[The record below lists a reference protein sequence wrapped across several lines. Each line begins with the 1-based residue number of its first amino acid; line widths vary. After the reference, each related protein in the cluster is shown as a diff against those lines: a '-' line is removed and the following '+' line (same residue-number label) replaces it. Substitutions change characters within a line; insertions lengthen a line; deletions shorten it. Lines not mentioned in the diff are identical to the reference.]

1 MRKFLKY
8 FITFL
13 VGIFVGIGSLVLLV
27 VIAIASLNSTKE
39 PEQIKENSV
48 LKIELPPEITEKS
61 DNDPFSDFFS
71 QISDNGQLSMSEL
84 RKMFSQAQNDNKIKG
99 IILEPGIYSGGFAN
113 AEEIRSLID
122 SFRGKGKWVYSYG
135 EAYSEVGYYI
145 ASACTK
151 VYLNPKGMMEF
162 NGLSSNV
169 VMMKGLFDKM
179 GIDFQVF
186 KVGKFKGAVEPFTQT
201 TLSVDNKN
209 QILGYLN
216 SLYKHQIEKI
226 AVSRKKNKDS
236 LWQQAMSG
244 NIFTAKQSESAG
256 LVDDL
261 TYEDEFLNQVNTM
274 AKDFNTLKT
283 KNYLTAVGDGE
294 YSEDKIAVLYVDGE
308 IIVGKSSSNQE
319 VGSVSLVK
327 EIRKL
332 KEDKTVKAIV
342 LRVNSPGGSSLAS
355 DVIAREIELTKKVKP
370 VIVSFGNVAASG
382 GYYISCL
389 ADSIFASPNSITG
402 SIGVFALI
410 INTKNLY
417 TDKLGLTY
425 ENVNLGNMTDMWRPD
440 QPLNAAQSNMV
451 QTMVEEIY
459 DDFITVVSRGRKIPK
474 ERVMEIAQG
483 RVYSGKDALNI
494 ELIDG
499 IGGLDRAI
507 LSAKRKAK
515 ISNARIEEYPKSAS
529 PFEEFFNEEFNSS
542 VSSAQILQ
550 EFGINAQ
557 TANQLQKVKNYQGFQ
572 TRLPWSIEIH

>member
-13 VGIFVGIGSLVLLV
+13 VGVFVGIGSLVLLV
-27 VIAIASLNSTKE
+27 VISIASLNSTKE

-61 DNDPFSDFFS
+61 DNDPLIDFFS
-71 QISDNGQLSMSEL
+71 QISDNSQLSMSEL
-84 RKMFSQAQNDNKIKG
+84 RKIFSQAQNDNKIKG
-99 IILEPGIYSGGFAN
+99 IILEPGMYSGGFAN

-151 VYLNPKGMMEF
+151 VYLNPKGLMEF

-236 LWQQAMSG
+236 LWTQAMAG

-261 TYEDEFLNQVNTM
+261 SYEDEFLNQVNTL
-274 AKDFNTLKT
+274 AKDFNTVKT

-417 TDKLGLTY
+417 TEKLGLTY
-425 ENVNLGNMTDMWRPD
+425 ENVNLGTMTDMWRPD
-440 QPLNAAQSNMV
+440 QPLNTAQSNMV
-451 QTMVEEIY
+451 QNMVEEIY
-459 DDFITVVSRGRKIPK
+459 DDFITVVSRGRKITK

-483 RVYSGKDALNI
+483 RVYSGQDALNI

-515 ISNARIEEYPKSAS
+515 ISNARIEEYPKSTS

-542 VSSAQILQ
+542 VSSAKILQ
-550 EFGINAQ
+550 EFGINAS

>member
-13 VGIFVGIGSLVLLV
+13 VGVFVGIGSLVLLV

-39 PEQIKENSV
+39 PEKIKENSV
-48 LKIELPPEITEKS
+48 LKIQLPPEITEKS

-71 QISDNGQLSMSEL
+71 QLSDNGQLSMSEL
-84 RKMFSQAQNDNKIKG
+84 RKIFSQAQNDNKIKG
-99 IILEPGIYSGGFAN
+99 IILEPGLYSGGFAN

-236 LWQQAMSG
+236 LWTQAMAG

-261 TYEDEFLNQVNTM
+261 TYEDEFLNQVNTLS
-274 AKDFNTLKT
+274 KDFNTVKT

-417 TDKLGLTY
+417 TEKLGLTY
-425 ENVNLGNMTDMWRPD
+425 ENVNLGTMTDMWRPD

-459 DDFITVVSRGRKIPK
+459 DDFITVVSRGRKITK

-483 RVYSGKDALNI
+483 RVYSGQDALNI

-515 ISNARIEEYPKSAS
+515 ISNARIEEYPKSTS

-542 VSSAQILQ
+542 VSSAKILQ
-550 EFGINAQ
+550 EFGINAS

>member
-236 LWQQAMSG
+236 LWTQAMSG

-274 AKDFNTLKT
+274 AKDFNTVKT

-515 ISNARIEEYPKSAS
+515 ISKARIEEYPKSTS

>member
-13 VGIFVGIGSLVLLV
+13 VGVFVGIGSLVLLV

-48 LKIELPPEITEKS
+48 LKIQLPPEITEKS

-71 QISDNGQLSMSEL
+71 QLSDNGQLSMSEL
-84 RKMFSQAQNDNKIKG
+84 RKIFSQAQNDNKIKG
-99 IILEPGIYSGGFAN
+99 IILEPGLYSGGFAN

-236 LWQQAMSG
+236 LWTQAMAG

-261 TYEDEFLNQVNTM
+261 TYEDEFLNQLNTL
-274 AKDFNTLKT
+274 AKDFNTVKT

-308 IIVGKSSSNQE
+308 IIVGKSSTNQE

-417 TDKLGLTY
+417 TEKLGLTY
-425 ENVNLGNMTDMWRPD
+425 ENVNLGTMTDMWRPD
-440 QPLNAAQSNMV
+440 QPLNTAQSNMV
-451 QTMVEEIY
+451 QNMVEEIY
-459 DDFITVVSRGRKIPK
+459 DDFITVVSRGRKITK

-483 RVYSGKDALNI
+483 RVYSGQDALNI

-515 ISNARIEEYPKSAS
+515 ISNARIEEYPKSTS

-542 VSSAQILQ
+542 VSSAKILQ
-550 EFGINAQ
+550 EFGINAS

>member
-135 EAYSEVGYYI
+135 EAYSEIGYYI
-145 ASACTK
+145 ATACTK

-236 LWQQAMSG
+236 LWTQAMSG

-274 AKDFNTLKT
+274 AKDFNTVKT

-515 ISNARIEEYPKSAS
+515 ISKARIEEYPKSTS

-542 VSSAQILQ
+542 VSSAKILQ

>member
-13 VGIFVGIGSLVLLV
+13 VGVFVGIGSLVLLV
-27 VIAIASLNSTKE
+27 VISIASLNSTKE

-61 DNDPFSDFFS
+61 DNDPLSDFFS
-71 QISDNGQLSMSEL
+71 QLSDNSQLSMSEL
-84 RKMFSQAQNDNKIKG
+84 RKIFSQAQNDNKIKG
-99 IILEPGIYSGGFAN
+99 IILEPGMYSGGFAN

-151 VYLNPKGMMEF
+151 VYLNPKGLMEF

-226 AVSRKKNKDS
+226 AISRKKNKDS
-236 LWQQAMSG
+236 LWTQAMGG

-256 LVDDL
+256 LIDDL
-261 TYEDEFLNQVNTM
+261 TYEDEFLNQVNTL
-274 AKDFNTLKT
+274 AKDFNTVKT

-417 TDKLGLTY
+417 TEKLGLTY
-425 ENVNLGNMTDMWRPD
+425 ENVNLGTMTDMWRPD

-459 DDFITVVSRGRKIPK
+459 DDFITVVSRGRKITK

-483 RVYSGKDALNI
+483 RVYSGQDALNI

-515 ISNARIEEYPKSAS
+515 ISNARIEEYPKSTS

-542 VSSAQILQ
+542 VSSAKILQ
-550 EFGINAQ
+550 EFGINAR

>member
-13 VGIFVGIGSLVLLV
+13 VGVFVGIGSLVLLV

-48 LKIELPPEITEKS
+48 LKIQLPPEITEKS

-71 QISDNGQLSMSEL
+71 QLSDNGQLSMSEL
-84 RKMFSQAQNDNKIKG
+84 RKIFSQAQNDNKIKG
-99 IILEPGIYSGGFAN
+99 IILEPGLYSGGFAN

-151 VYLNPKGMMEF
+151 VYLNPKGLMEF

-226 AVSRKKNKDS
+226 AISRKKNKDS
-236 LWQQAMSG
+236 LWTQAMAG

-256 LVDDL
+256 LIDDL
-261 TYEDEFLNQVNTM
+261 TYEDEFLNQVNTLS
-274 AKDFNTLKT
+274 KDFNTVKT

-332 KEDKTVKAIV
+332 KGDKTVKAIV

-417 TDKLGLTY
+417 TEKLGLTY
-425 ENVNLGNMTDMWRPD
+425 ENVNLGTMTDMWRPD
-440 QPLNAAQSNMV
+440 QPLNTAQSNMV
-451 QTMVEEIY
+451 QNMVEEIY
-459 DDFITVVSRGRKIPK
+459 DDFIMVVSRGRKITK

-483 RVYSGKDALNI
+483 RVYSGQDALNI

-515 ISNARIEEYPKSAS
+515 ISNARIEEYPKSTS

-542 VSSAQILQ
+542 VSSAKILQ
-550 EFGINAQ
+550 EFGINAS